1 MLIHANRDELLRL
14 SKQAALAVPKTT
26 EIIDLR
32 GIHMEADA
40 RRSML
45 TLTATNQEIAIQ
57 TSMSAVVEQAGSIV
71 IDAKLLPSILALLPG
86 ENLDMEL
93 EDNGQLTVSSGAT
106 RYHLSVPYGEKY
118 PMPELP
124 FPEDDRAF
132 DSRPLFERSGVH
144 LQGQ

>member
-14 SKQAALAVPKTT
+14 SKQVALAVPKTT

-45 TLTATNQEIAIQ
+45 TLTATNQEVAIQ

-71 IDAKLLPSILALLPG
+71 IDAKLLPSLLSRLP
-86 ENLDMEL
+86 EE
-93 EDNGQLTVSSGAT
+93 T
-106 RYHLSVPYGEKY
+106 RIAGGSPNC
-118 PMPELP
+118 
-124 FPEDDRAF
+124 
-132 DSRPLFERSGVH
+132 
-144 LQGQ
+144 